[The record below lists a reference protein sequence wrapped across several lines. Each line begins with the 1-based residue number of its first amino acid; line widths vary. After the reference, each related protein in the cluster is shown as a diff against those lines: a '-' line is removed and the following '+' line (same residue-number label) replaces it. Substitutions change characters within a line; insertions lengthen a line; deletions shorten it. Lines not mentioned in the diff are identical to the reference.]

1 MAFPYCNISYIDQ
14 IHRHFLL
21 FPSTFLFLH
30 FALWQCLVT
39 SEEDKGKRNP
49 HLPRTMLVFCL
60 CLVFPSP
67 LTNLNSPHT
76 PMGSEF
82 HSRHL
87 RIPRCFFPYKN
98 LPPPL
103 PESPHFDFL
112 AVQKPYQWISH
123 FLPHPAIGLHFFIFY
138 SAPYPLFLPSI
149 CSESLVHIFH
159 APLFLSCPRQAIRA
173 TTRSLELEFLSS
185 GKEAVGKKSLHSIS
199 TAIGIGALGL
209 SS

>member
-1 MAFPYCNISYIDQ
+1 MFVFCVCYCLFEKNSEILFHIPTLWLFRTVTSPYIDQ

-67 LTNLNSPHT
+67 LTNLGSPHT

-87 RIPRCFFPYKN
+87 RIPRCFLPYKT

-103 PESPHFDFL
+103 PQSPHFDFL
-112 AVQKPYQWISH
+112 AVQKPYQWISL
-123 FLPHPAIGLHFFIFY
+123 FLPHPAIGLHFFIFFSFY
-138 SAPYPLFLPSI
+138 SAPYPLFFYPPFALKV
-149 CSESLVHIFH
+149 L
-159 APLFLSCPRQAIRA
+159 
-173 TTRSLELEFLSS
+173 
-185 GKEAVGKKSLHSIS
+185 SIS
-199 TAIGIGALGL
+199 SMLPYFYPVPDRL
-209 SS
+209 